1 MKKMT
6 LKKLFGGIC
15 CAAMAMFAVSCA
27 QGVEDETWTAGV
39 SGVQLESPA
48 ADSFTVSYVTDASG
62 VENLKVSWPTVMGAG
77 GYVANVWNV
86 TDPNNPETVVENQT
100 IDGSSVMFPLAED
113 SNYKVSVLTLGNEKL
128 NNAAATTPSET
139 VVSTMIEGIP
149 VPVTEDLGAFIS
161 KYIADNADVLAANRA
176 ADPNYEIA
184 FDLEAGATYTMAT
197 IADCGT
203 QPTRIRG
210 NLGSRPTVVIA
221 EGSNAYFM
229 TAGGLKMKWLNIDAA
244 GYDKQDTGLITMH
257 QNPPAD
263 TKLGTNSYMCE
274 KPVRMETCWVKN
286 LKRSII
292 SFGGKQWGV
301 KEFRISDC
309 IIQCNNTGS
318 GAHKTL
324 ICGYCGSSGNFPGGD
339 KWYGGIFDTYV
350 VNSTIYNACPADQ
363 TKTSAYFIRFSNGDI
378 AKAFGLNGGKF
389 NIQNCTLSRV
399 WPNKDFGNNVGTKNY
414 YTCTFENTIFY
425 DVRLLQ
431 KVLSRG
437 CAFSCTNNT
446 IWGVTAAVD
455 GTDKSKGYA
464 AVADPG
470 FTDDNVFKE
479 LDFSQPN
486 GGVNFKPTTG
496 NGDPRWLK

>member
-86 TDPNNPETVVENQT
+86 TDPNNPETVIENQT

-113 SNYKVSVLTLGNEKL
+113 SNYKVSILTLGNEKL
-128 NNAAATTPSET
+128 NNATAVAPSET

-197 IADCGT
+197 IADFGT
-203 QPTRIRG
+203 QPTRLRG

-229 TAGGLKMKWLNIDAA
+229 TAGGLKMKWLNIDANGMDA
-244 GYDKQDTGLITMH
+244 ESYAVIVMH

-263 TKLGTNSYMCE
+263 TKLGSNSYLCE
-274 KPVRMETCWVKN
+274 KPIRMEGCWVKN
-286 LKRSII
+286 CRRSL
-292 SFGGKQWGV
+292 FTFAHKQWGV
-301 KEFRISDC
+301 NEFRVTDC
-309 IIQCNNTGS
+309 IIQLYNTGS
-318 GAHKTL
+318 GAHKTV
-324 ICGYCGSSGNFPGGD
+324 ICGYCGSSNNFPGGD
-339 KWYGGIFDTYV
+339 KWYGGIRDTYV
-350 VNSTIYNACPADQ
+350 VNSTICNVIPAASM
-363 TKTSAYFIRFSNGDI
+363 KTSAYFIRFSNGDI
-378 AKAFGLNGGKF
+378 AKAFGSNGGKF
-389 NIQNCTLSRV
+389 VIENSTLSRV
-399 WPNKDFGNNVGTKNY
+399 WPGKDFGNNVGTKNY
-414 YTCTFENTIFY
+414 YTCSFKNSVFY
-425 DVRLLQ
+425 DVTLLQ

-437 CAFSCTNNT
+437 CVVDVANNT
-446 IWGVTAAVD
+446 IEGVTKAVD
-455 GTDKSKGYA
+455 NTDKSKGYA
-464 AVADPG
+464 SEAQHG
-470 FTDDNVFKE
+470 FTEENIFKE

-486 GGVNFKPTTG
+486 GGLNFTPTTG